1 MRRPG
6 IQPGREIRIGN
17 GGNQLDIAGSSREIY
32 IYSNPFVSSYSLI
45 SYLIFVVIS
54 REIQRRGNLLGRRRK
69 TKKNVARKHIP
80 IPKSATPRDQLSP
93 TPLVG
98 DVNEECVC
106 GAGASD
112 GFPSLATRSLERPRS
127 LLPRPQRS
135 PSGQSRSVGSKPA
148 PGGEPR
154 VFTAARTFGVAHR

>member
-1 MRRPG
+1 MHENSFSV
-6 IQPGREIRIGN
+6 I
-17 GGNQLDIAGSSREIY
+17 
-32 IYSNPFVSSYSLI
+32 
-45 SYLIFVVIS
+45 IS

-80 IPKSATPRDQLSP
+80 IPKSATPREQLSP

-112 GFPSLATRSLERPRS
+112 GFPDGWTCGVSRPRS
-127 LLPRPQRS
+127 LLHVPRPQRS
-135 PSGQSRSVGSKPA
+135 PSGQSRSVGSECRRLK
-148 PGGEPR
+148 ESR
-154 VFTAARTFGVAHR
+154 VFTAAHLCSWDSLILGLFGDWDLW